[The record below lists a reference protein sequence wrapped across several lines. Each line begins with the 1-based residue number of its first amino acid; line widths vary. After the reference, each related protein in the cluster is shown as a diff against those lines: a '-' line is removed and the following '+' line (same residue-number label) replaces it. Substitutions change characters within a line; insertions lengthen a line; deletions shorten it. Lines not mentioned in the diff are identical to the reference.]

1 MTRHRR
7 QGGFT
12 LIELMVAATT
22 GLILMVALG
31 GILSDT
37 VRTAESL
44 TSRIAVNRHARE
56 IFDLL
61 AFGSYHT
68 NPSGATIGA
77 GGELEFDYVFG
88 LRGRNKDE
96 SDVNKAWRFPSGFMV
111 MDEDQITRRYRFAL
125 PRNGNP
131 LYDPQTVL
139 ILAESIQDVSVACTG
154 TNVPLHGCLAGTIF
168 TGVRGF
174 LAFDPDVLRAASTIR
189 VGEIAFRLADT
200 RRLGAVRSFRT
211 DATEVY
217 WTAFTALQQQKP
229 Y

>member
-12 LIELMVAATT
+12 LIELMVASMT

-61 AFGSYHT
+61 SFGSYHPNIDT
-68 NPSGATIGA
+68 KSA
-77 GGELEFDYVFG
+77 GNGGVLDFDHVFG
-88 LRGRNKDE
+88 LRSRN
-96 SDVNKAWRFPSGFMV
+96 SGSPGATTVWGYPSAFMV
-111 MDEDQITRRYRFAL
+111 RDVDQTTRRYRFAL
-125 PRNGNP
+125 PHNGP
-131 LYDPQTVL
+131 PPDGPPTEAV
-139 ILAESIQDVSVACTG
+139 LAESIQDVSVTCTDLDL
-154 TNVPLHGCLAGTIF
+154 PLRGCWPGSTF

-174 LAFDPDVLRAASTIR
+174 LAYDPHAQLPAGPLG

-217 WTAFTALQQQKP
+217 WTAFTALQQQAP

>member
-12 LIELMVAATT
+12 LIELMVASMT

-61 AFGSYHT
+61 SFGSYHT
-68 NPSGATIGA
+68 NPSGATIGNS
-77 GGELEFDYVFG
+77 GVPEFDYVFG
-88 LRGRNKDE
+88 LRSRYGAQPGGSASWSYPK
-96 SDVNKAWRFPSGFMV
+96 GFMV
-111 MDEDQITRRYRFAL
+111 RDVDQTTRRYRFAL
-125 PRNGNP
+125 PRDGELP
-131 LYDPQTVL
+131 DGPPAEAVL
-139 ILAESIQDVSVACTG
+139 TESIQDVSVVCTD
-154 TNVPLHGCLAGTIF
+154 TNLPLEGCSAGNTF

-174 LAFDPDVLRAASTIR
+174 LAFDPKIQPPSGPVE

-217 WTAFTALQQQKP
+217 WTAFTALQQQAP